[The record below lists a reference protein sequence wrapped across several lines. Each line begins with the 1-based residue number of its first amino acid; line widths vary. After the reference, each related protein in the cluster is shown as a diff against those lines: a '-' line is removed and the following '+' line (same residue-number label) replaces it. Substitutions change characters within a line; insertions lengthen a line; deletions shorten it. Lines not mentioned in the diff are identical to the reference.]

1 MTDILDGVADPIP
14 HLALDQ
20 QLCFALYR
28 ASRSVVRS
36 YAEALK
42 DLGIT
47 YPQYL
52 TLLALWADVDRPMGV
67 GELGE
72 QLGLDS
78 GTLTPLLKRLEQR
91 GFLERRRSVEDE
103 RRVDVVLTDEGRALR
118 DRAAIVPVQ
127 LFPAYGMSLDDAAE
141 LRGRLH
147 DLADRLD
154 GA

>member
-1 MTDILDGVADPIP
+1 MNVAADPIP

-36 YAEALK
+36 YNEVLK
-42 DLGIT
+42 DLGVT

-52 TLLALWADVDRPMGV
+52 TLLALWADVDRPVGV
-67 GELGE
+67 GELGD

-91 GFLERRRSVEDE
+91 GLVERRRSVEDE
-103 RRVDVVLTDEGRALR
+103 RRVDVVLTGEGRALR
-118 DRAAIVPVQ
+118 ERASIVPVQ
-127 LFPAYGMSLDDAAE
+127 LFPAYGMSLGDAAE
-141 LRGRLH
+141 LRTRLH
-147 DLADRLD
+147 ELADRLD
-154 GA
+154 DA